1 MTNMQTILGNILRNR
16 INSELTKEVQSFSTL
31 SATTDIFLAAD
42 KITIEQYTELTAL
55 IATSTTTTASA
66 EAATV

>member
-16 INSELTKEVQSFSTL
+16 INSELTKEVQDFSNLT
-31 SATTDIFLAAD
+31 AITDIFSAAD

-55 IATSTTTTASA
+55 IATSTTTITSA
-66 EAATV
+66 GTTTV